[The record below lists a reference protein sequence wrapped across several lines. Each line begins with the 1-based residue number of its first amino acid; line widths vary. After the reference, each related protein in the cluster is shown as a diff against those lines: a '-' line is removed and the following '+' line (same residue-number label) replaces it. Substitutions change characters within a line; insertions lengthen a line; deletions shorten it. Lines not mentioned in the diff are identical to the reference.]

1 MSSQAQEL
9 KSKKLQY
16 FVNRYLEEFSSTI
29 LLRQM
34 LSHILS
40 AQKRREL
47 VLESVLEQ
55 RIYTSEI
62 DKFTPAE
69 KQELEEYLK
78 NKIRGLKRK
87 NLLGYSRNI
96 LYTLI
101 GGCAV
106 GILCFFSKFHLL
118 WILPLMVIYFI
129 HSFKKSSQFTETIAT
144 YTILMNWLLA
154 YQLRKNKQKMGQ
166 EN

>member
-1 MSSQAQEL
+1 MPSQAQEL

-16 FVNRYLEEFSSTI
+16 FVNRYLEEFSST
-29 LLRQM
+29 LLLQQM
-34 LSHILS
+34 LRHILS

-55 RIYTSEI
+55 RVYTSEI

-87 NLLGYSRNI
+87 NLVWYSRNV

-101 GGCAV
+101 GGCIF
-106 GILCFFSKFHLL
+106 GIVCFFSKLHLL
-118 WILPLMVIYFI
+118 WIIPLVATYLIYI
-129 HSFKKSSQFTETIAT
+129 VKKSSHFTETLAT
-144 YTILMNWLLA
+144 YTILMNWLIA
-154 YQLRKNKQKMGQ
+154 YQLRKSNQQ
-166 EN
+166 